1 MHDLGGL
8 LGAPEAAVKIPEISA
23 LGQVTA
29 PFALDVFADFVLD
42 GVQNAVTVLAFDVEW
57 ESFSH
62 GRWYRLRQLDIP
74 RQIDGCHNGALLLVT
89 STPMSHDLRLLQ
101 ALPAAVLIA
110 QEGTICFANQASV
123 ALLEADSPETLLGRV
138 HSEFVHPMDKTRSNQ
153 RIQQVEV
160 PEQSGRPNKSSEFR
174 IRTLRGNLRMVLI
187 SSVAMEWQGAPAVM
201 MCGLDM
207 THQSEIEAQLR
218 ESEQNFRRLF
228 DNMQDVYYRTDA
240 QGVVQHVGPGVR
252 RVLGYE
258 PHEIEGRTAESY
270 YPQSRDR
277 DAFKVAIME
286 KGEVSDFPGQ
296 MVRRD
301 GQVIDIS
308 ISSHALYD
316 HAGQFAGVEGIYRD
330 VTQRKN
336 LERELHRLATT
347 DVLTGMANRRA
358 FLEQAELVYAQALAQ
373 GEPLT
378 LLMLD
383 LDYFKSINDR
393 FGHLEGDRA
402 LVEFAQ
408 AVKTRLRAG
417 DSVGRLGGEE
427 FGVLLPMTSV
437 PEGLEVAERILQ
449 SIRALELRDEAGTT
463 YRITSSVGL
472 GTCRPSDRSLRDM
485 LDRADQA
492 LYLAKHRGRNQIATL
507 ETTPD

>member
-1 MHDLGGL
+1 M
-8 LGAPEAAVKIPEISA
+8 
-23 LGQVTA
+23 
-29 PFALDVFADFVLD
+29 
-42 GVQNAVTVLAFDVEW
+42 
-57 ESFSH
+57 
-62 GRWYRLRQLDIP
+62 Y
-74 RQIDGCHNGALLLVT
+74 
-89 STPMSHDLRLLQ
+89 HDLRLLQ
-101 ALPAAVLIA
+101 ALPAAVLVTQGGAIR
-110 QEGTICFANQASV
+110 FANAAS
-123 ALLEADSPETLLGRV
+123 ANLLEAPSIESLIGRL
-138 HSEFVHPMDKTRSNQ
+138 SGDFVHPLDQVRSTN
-153 RIQQVEV
+153 RIQAVAV
-160 PEQSGRPNKSSEFR
+160 PEQAGRPNKSSEFR
-174 IRTLRGNLRMVLI
+174 IRTIRGNLRMVLI
-187 SSVAMEWQGAPAVM
+187 SSVAIEWEGAPAVL
-201 MCGLDM
+201 MCGMDM

-228 DNMQDVYYRTDA
+228 DNMQDVYYRTNA

-270 YPQSRDR
+270 YPQSTDR

-301 GQVIDIS
+301 GTVIDIS

-316 HAGQFAGVEGIYRD
+316 HAGNFAGVEGIYRD

-336 LERELHRLATT
+336 LERELQRLATT
-347 DVLTGMANRRA
+347 DMLTGMANRRA
-358 FLEQAELVYAQALAQ
+358 FLECAESVYAHARIH

-383 LDYFKSINDR
+383 LDHFKTINDR

-408 AVKTRLRAG
+408 AVKSQLRAS
-417 DSVGRLGGEE
+417 DAVGRLGGEE
-427 FGVLLPMTSV
+427 FGVLLPATALE
-437 PEGLEVAERILQ
+437 EGMEVATRIMN
-449 SIRALELRDEAGTT
+449 SIRALQLTDDAGHT
-463 YRITSSVGL
+463 YTITASL
-472 GTCRPSDRSLRDM
+472 GMGAFRQSDRSLRDM

-492 LYLAKHRGRNQIATL
+492 LYLAKRRGRDQIASLDPTD
-507 ETTPD
+507 E

>member
-1 MHDLGGL
+1 M
-8 LGAPEAAVKIPEISA
+8 
-23 LGQVTA
+23 
-29 PFALDVFADFVLD
+29 F
-42 GVQNAVTVLAFDVEW
+42 
-57 ESFSH
+57 
-62 GRWYRLRQLDIP
+62 
-74 RQIDGCHNGALLLVT
+74 
-89 STPMSHDLRLLQ
+89 HDLRLLQ
-101 ALPAAVLIA
+101 VLPAAVLVT
-110 QEGTICFANQASV
+110 QEGAIRFANAAAV
-123 ALLEADSPETLLGRV
+123 ELLEAPDTGALIGRL
-138 HSEFVHPMDKTRSNQ
+138 SADFVHPIDKSRSSR
-153 RIQQVEV
+153 RIQLVAG
-160 PEQSGRPNKSSEFR
+160 PEQAGRPNKSSEFR
-174 IRTLRGNLRMVLI
+174 IRTQAGNLRMVLI
-187 SSVAMEWQGAPAVM
+187 SSVAVDWEGAPAVL

-270 YPQSRDR
+270 YPQSSDR
-277 DAFKVAIME
+277 DAFKAAILE

-301 GQVIDIS
+301 GTVIDIS

-316 HAGQFAGVEGIYRD
+316 QAGNFAGVEGIYRD

-336 LERELHRLATT
+336 LERDLHRLATT
-347 DVLTGMANRRA
+347 DMLTGMANRRA
-358 FLEQAELVYAQALAQ
+358 FLECAESAYARSLGS

-383 LDYFKSINDR
+383 LDHFKSINDR

-402 LVEFAQ
+402 LVEFSRAARGQ
-408 AVKTRLRAG
+408 LRAS
-417 DSVGRLGGEE
+417 DVVGRLGGEE
-427 FGVLLPMTSV
+427 FGVLLPVTTLD
-437 PEGLEVAERILQ
+437 EGLDVARRILD
-449 SIRALELRDEAGTT
+449 SLRALQLRGDAGQAYTLT
-463 YRITSSVGL
+463 ASLGL
-472 GTCRPSDRSLRDM
+472 STFHARDRSVRDL

-492 LYLAKHRGRNQIATL
+492 LYRAKHQGRNQIAVQ
-507 ETTPD
+507 EPAG